1 MLPSSPLGA
10 LSDNLSSSCPW
21 VSVLSGHVFFS
32 FLFLFFSSS
41 VNFSQLD
48 DEQNDL
54 PRVSQDTS
62 SWGELFQRK
71 PKQIHSGKPQRTIRG
86 ARDAPAPSQGV
97 QTLTHSR
104 AWTRVPVTST
114 WFEQRQVLKLIPSS
128 ECFSWFLGWS
138 FLGPRGKT
146 GKNSPPTGQ
155 TEDKKPEC
163 HYSSSH
169 LASLAV
175 YRMFSFPGT

>member
-71 PKQIHSGKPQRTIRG
+71 P
-86 ARDAPAPSQGV
+86 
-97 QTLTHSR
+97 
-104 AWTRVPVTST
+104 
-114 WFEQRQVLKLIPSS
+114 
-128 ECFSWFLGWS
+128 
-138 FLGPRGKT
+138 
-146 GKNSPPTGQ
+146 
-155 TEDKKPEC
+155 
-163 HYSSSH
+163 
-169 LASLAV
+169 
-175 YRMFSFPGT
+175 

>member
-21 VSVLSGHVFFS
+21 VSGLSGHVFFS

-71 PKQIHSGKPQRTIRG
+71 P
-86 ARDAPAPSQGV
+86 
-97 QTLTHSR
+97 
-104 AWTRVPVTST
+104 
-114 WFEQRQVLKLIPSS
+114 
-128 ECFSWFLGWS
+128 
-138 FLGPRGKT
+138 
-146 GKNSPPTGQ
+146 
-155 TEDKKPEC
+155 
-163 HYSSSH
+163 
-169 LASLAV
+169 
-175 YRMFSFPGT
+175 